1 MPLCATKADD
11 NNVGFRKA
19 FNVGT
24 YQCFSYVL
32 KSEAAYKCIHERMNQ
47 RYVLKKTRV
56 LY

>member
-1 MPLCATKADD
+1 MPLCATKPDD

-47 RYVLKKTRV
+47 RYKC
-56 LY
+56 